1 MTGAVSGPAPRRP
14 VVPGSG
20 QAGEPRDLARC
31 QAPDGSGHA
40 CRARASWR
48 VSIGSRRSDAQLACG
63 RHLNMAALAMLGAEG
78 RASAVLAVTPV
89 AGLRALAGLSEYLSP
104 AEIRQ
109 GARP

>member
-1 MTGAVSGPAPRRP
+1 MASDSRPRDL
-14 VVPGSG
+14 VPGSG

-31 QAPDGSGHA
+31 QAPDGRGRA
-40 CRARASWR
+40 CGARASWL
-48 VSIGSRRSDAQLACG
+48 VSVGSRRSDAQLACG

-89 AGLRALAGLSEYLSP
+89 AGLRALTGLSEYLSP

-109 GARP
+109 GTRP